1 MLKEKKLFLILSIAL
16 GALFLLAC
24 ISIVFVFV
32 IDFQNT
38 SENIMATVYLFI
50 HSLIVAG
57 AFYFALKA
65 FLQKSQLMAILMI
78 DEHGNKIT
86 KSFVVAIVLSSL
98 SFLVGIYFMLLCFNL
113 PIPLQD
119 FAKGLKFTLMNV
131 GYSIGIVSFAFAIY
145 PKVYGK

>member
-24 ISIVFVFV
+24 VSIVFVFV

-131 GYSIGIVSFAFAIY
+131 GYSIGIVSLAFAIY

>member
-1 MLKEKKLFLILSIAL
+1 
-16 GALFLLAC
+16 
-24 ISIVFVFV
+24 
-32 IDFQNT
+32 
-38 SENIMATVYLFI
+38 MATVYLFI

-78 DEHGNKIT
+78 DEHGHKIT

-131 GYSIGIVSFAFAIY
+131 GYSIGIVSLAFAIY

>member
-131 GYSIGIVSFAFAIY
+131 GYSIGIVSLAFAIY